1 MRKAESVKKALEF
14 FKAKVASNHK
24 SFSDLRSYCCRLLDE
39 RRVRTL
45 LKTLKHWTNDT
56 PTDSLIQ
63 IRGFYLLL
71 LSVAYYAPIA
81 VSFVFGL
88 WGYAWL
94 ILIAPAALRWVMIW
108 GPIVVLGLAV
118 GVINPKGRC

>member
-1 MRKAESVKKALEF
+1 MRKAEPVKKGLGF

-24 SFSDLRSYCCRLLDE
+24 SFSDWRSYCCRLLDE
-39 RRVRTL
+39 RRIRTL

-71 LSVAYYAPIA
+71 LSIAYYAPIA
-81 VSFVFGL
+81 ISFVYGL
-88 WGYAWL
+88 WAYAWL
-94 ILIAPAALRWVMIW
+94 ILIAPIPLRAVMIW
-108 GPIVVLGLAV
+108 GPITVLGLVA
-118 GVINPKGRC
+118 GVVNPKRRC